1 MDGGRAQGTTE
12 EGGTSEKPLILVIED
27 DAVMQELLRL
37 HLTNAGYKVLVAE
50 NGIAGGY
57 LVLSGKPDLLLVDVD
72 MPYMSGYELVEAVK
86 ADPLTRHIPAVFL
99 TSRDDVYERTALLG
113 AEAYLQKP
121 VKVDRL
127 LEMLG
132 RFTPERRSERSGGT
146 PGGVIPSR

>member
-72 MPYMSGYELVEAVK
+72 MPYMSGYELVEALK
-86 ADPLTRHIPAVFL
+86 ADPLTLAQAMKGAASATSGRNGLSWTVGYRASASAGPVRTPARLINPV
-99 TSRDDVYERTALLG
+99 SRR
-113 AEAYLQKP
+113 
-121 VKVDRL
+121 
-127 LEMLG
+127 
-132 RFTPERRSERSGGT
+132 RRSTPARS
-146 PGGVIPSR
+146 